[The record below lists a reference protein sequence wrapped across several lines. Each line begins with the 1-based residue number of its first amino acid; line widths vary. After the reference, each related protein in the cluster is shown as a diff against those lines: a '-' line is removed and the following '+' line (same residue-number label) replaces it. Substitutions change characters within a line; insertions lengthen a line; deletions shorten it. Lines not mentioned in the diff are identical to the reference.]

1 MGELTEQ
8 AKTGAFTDPEAE
20 ALPPLTERITDKIN
34 QTVDFVTELPA
45 KIKKAYTG
53 EDVEIS
59 FPDLPEITDMPA
71 SDTEGM
77 SFLDRLIPNLQVIM
91 TRDDLGK
98 AEVIAETF
106 KDDPAFNGVFQDE
119 FGHPIVGYKDKFYYI
134 NKPGATKMDVKN
146 LVGEAFK
153 FAGATRYANKQP
165 GLLPK
170 VVKGVPAYTATDFAA
185 QKVEDAMNPKTA
197 KARDESLQT
206 DIKQAVTTGGL
217 ATAAD
222 VVLPPVLGLAA
233 KAITLPLRTAARGV
247 ATIKYPTLT
256 RDTIN
261 RVVSGPQ
268 QVSKYPLTT
277 GQAEFRG
284 NPGTD
289 VRATAQ
295 LREEDLAR
303 NAASADPAA
312 QAIIRDF
319 DQSQLDEII
328 ADANSL
334 IDEFGTPNTQIRNAA
349 RPEVAITE
357 NIKETLF
364 DPRTGVAGQLQ
375 RPATAGYKAV
385 DEGVPV
391 NRDIN
396 GTQVQVGVIPPP
408 TVTGENIAGILTRS
422 IERAMAKFPAMREA
436 DLLDPSVSK
445 IIANFKKTSDTA
457 LADGFGPQ
465 QIQFLRN
472 KQELINGVIR
482 DLDPSKTQTSL
493 FLGEI
498 KKNLD
503 QDLYTGIR
511 RGLIDG
517 DPVVL
522 NLLKNSNK
530 LYRDFMNMSGRGSAK
545 NQTQRAAN
553 AILKDM
559 YEGDKSASDIAGMLF
574 GHNKLAPKG
583 SIKVVLDRLQSSIPE
598 TQFNSVLRDLKT
610 AILVRAFSGKNTVMG
625 DSSITRS
632 AIVKNYN
639 DAFETNTEIVKRIF
653 SPDELSKI
661 KEFRDNVVPT
671 MWADKRLIQNP
682 SASGYTMM
690 GALARVGIL
699 PAAVRLGVAL
709 PVLGESVRELGTQSS
724 AAFARDAV
732 AQSIRIA
739 NTPLLSNLAAATE
752 RVSPDADQ
760 PPVDSE
766 ALDGLLQNIDPESRQ
781 KIIDSIGVQ

>member
-1 MGELTEQ
+1 MGLTD
-8 AKTGAFTDPEAE
+8 K
-20 ALPPLTERITDKIN
+20 ALAGEGVIEKEETTPLTERITDKIN
-34 QTVDFVTELPA
+34 QTVDFVTELPTT
-45 KIKKAYTG
+45 IKKAYTG

-170 VVKGVPAYTATDFAA
+170 VMKGAPAYMATDLAA
-185 QKVEDAMNPKTA
+185 QTAEDAMNPETA
-197 KARDESLQT
+197 KARDESFQT
-206 DIKQAVTTGGL
+206 DIKQAVTTGGI

-233 KAITLPLRTAARGV
+233 KAITLPLRAAARGV

-256 RDTIN
+256 RDAIN
-261 RVVSGPQ
+261 RVVSGPK
-268 QVSKYPLTT
+268 QVSKYDLTK
-277 GQAEFRG
+277 GQAEY
-284 NPGTD
+284 PGGGAP
-289 VRATAQ
+289 ATAQ
-295 LREEDLAR
+295 LLDEDAAR
-303 NAASADPAA
+303 NAASADPTA
-312 QAIIRDF
+312 QGIIRDF
-319 DQSQLDEII
+319 DESQLNPII

-334 IDEFGTPNTQIRNAA
+334 IDEFGTTNPTIRNAA
-349 RPEVAITE
+349 RPEVAVTE
-357 NIKETLF
+357 NIQETLF

-385 DEGVPV
+385 DEGIPV

-422 IERAMAKFPAMREA
+422 IERAMARFPAMKEA
-436 DLLDPSVSK
+436 DLRDPALSK
-445 IIANFKKTSDTA
+445 IIANFGKTSDTA
-457 LADGFGPQ
+457 LADGFGPK

-472 KQELINGVIR
+472 KQALINGVIK
-482 DLDPSKTQTSL
+482 DLSPEKTQTAL

-517 DPVVL
+517 DPAVL
-522 NLLKNSNK
+522 DLLKNSNK
-530 LYRDFMNMSGRGSAK
+530 LYRDFANMSGQGTAK

-610 AILVRAFSGKNTVMG
+610 AILVRAFSGKNSIKG
-625 DSSITRS
+625 DSSITRA

-639 DAFETNTEIVKRIF
+639 DAFETNTDIVKRLF
-653 SPDELSKI
+653 SADELSKI
-661 KEFRDNVVPT
+661 KEFRENVIPT
-671 MWADKRLIQNP
+671 LWADKRLIQNP
-682 SASGYTMM
+682 SRSGYTML
-690 GALARVGIL
+690 GAMARRGIL
-699 PAAVRLGVAL
+699 PAALRLGVAL
-709 PVLGESVRELGTQSS
+709 PVLGESVKELGTQSS
-724 AAFARDAV
+724 ASFARDAV
-732 AQSIRIA
+732 AQSIRIT

>member
-1 MGELTEQ
+1 MGLTDR
-8 AKTGAFTDPEAE
+8 ALAGDGVPETEDTA
-20 ALPPLTERITDKIN
+20 PLTDRIQSAISSG
-34 QTVDFVTELPA
+34 VEFVSNIPSA
-45 KIKKAYTG
+45 VKKAYTG

-134 NKPGATKMDVKN
+134 NKPGATAMDVKN

-170 VVKGVPAYTATDFAA
+170 VVKGAPAYTATDFAV
-185 QKVEDAMNPKTA
+185 QKAEDAMNPKTA
-197 KARDESLQT
+197 EARGESLQT
-206 DIKQAVTTGGL
+206 DIKQAATTGAL

-222 VVLPPVLGLAA
+222 VVLPPVMGLAA
-233 KAITLPLRTAARGV
+233 KAITLPIRTAARGV

-289 VRATAQ
+289 VRATSQ

-349 RPEVAITE
+349 RPEVAVTE
-357 NIKETLF
+357 NITETLF
-364 DPRTGVAGQLQ
+364 DPRTGVARRLEG
-375 RPATAGYKAV
+375 PAKEGYKAV
-385 DEGVPV
+385 DQGVPV
-391 NRDIN
+391 TRDIN

-422 IERAMAKFPAMREA
+422 IERAMAKFPAMKEA
-436 DLLDPSVSK
+436 DLLDPALSK
-445 IIANFKKTSDTA
+445 IIANFGKTSDTA
-457 LADGFGPQ
+457 LADGFGPK

-472 KQELINGVIR
+472 KQALINGVIK
-482 DLDPSKTQTSL
+482 DLSPEKTQTAL

-522 NLLKNSNK
+522 NLLKKSNQ
-530 LYRDFMNMSGRGSAK
+530 LYRDFMNMSGKGPAK
-545 NQTQRAAN
+545 NQTQRAGN

-625 DSSITRS
+625 DSSITRA

-653 SPDELSKI
+653 SANELSKI

-690 GALARVGIL
+690 GALARVGLL

-709 PVLGESVRELGTQSS
+709 PVLGESVKELGSQSS

-752 RVSPDADQ
+752 RVSPDDEQ
-760 PPVDSE
+760 LPVDSE
-766 ALDGLLQNIDPESRQ
+766 ALDGLLQTIDPEARQ
-781 KIIDSIGVQ
+781 KILQSIGAQ

>member
-1 MGELTEQ
+1 MGELTDL

-34 QTVDFVTELPA
+34 QTVDFVTELPT

-59 FPDLPEITDMPA
+59 FPELPEITDMPA

-77 SFLDRLIPNLQVIM
+77 GFLDKLIPNLQVIM

-153 FAGATRYANKQP
+153 FAGATRYANKQS

-170 VVKGVPAYTATDFAA
+170 VVKGLPAYTATDLAS
-185 QKVEDAMNPKTA
+185 QKLEDAMNPKTA
-197 KARDESLQT
+197 KARDESIQT

-222 VVLPPVLGLAA
+222 VVLPPIMGLAA

-268 QVSKYPLTT
+268 QISKYPLSK

-284 NPGTD
+284 DPGTD
-289 VRATAQ
+289 TRATAQ
-295 LREEDLAR
+295 LRDEDAAR
-303 NAASADPAA
+303 NAASADPTA
-312 QAIIRDF
+312 QSIIRDF
-319 DQSQLDEII
+319 DQSQLDEIVT
-328 ADANSL
+328 DANLL
-334 IDEFGTPNTQIRNAA
+334 IDEFGTLNTQIRNAS
-349 RPEVAITE
+349 RPEVAVTE
-357 NIKETLF
+357 NITETLF
-364 DPRTGVAGQLQ
+364 DPQTGVAGQLQ
-375 RPATAGYKAV
+375 RPASAGYKAV
-385 DEGVPV
+385 DEGIPV

-408 TVTGENIAGILTRS
+408 TVTGENIAGVLTRS
-422 IERAMAKFPAMREA
+422 IERAMARFPAMREA
-436 DLLDPSVSK
+436 DLLDPAVTK
-445 IIANFKKTSDTA
+445 IISNFRKTSDTA
-457 LADGFGPQ
+457 LADGFGPK

-482 DLDPSKTQTSL
+482 DLDPKKKQTAL

-503 QDLYTGIR
+503 QDLYTGVR
-511 RGLIDG
+511 RGIIDG
-517 DPVVL
+517 DPAVL
-522 NLLKNSNK
+522 DLLKKSNQ
-530 LYRDFMNMSGRGSAK
+530 LYRDFMNMSGKGSAK

-559 YEGDKSASDIAGMLF
+559 YEGDKSASDIAGLLF

-583 SIKVVLDRLQSSIPE
+583 SIKVVLDKLQSSIPE

-610 AILVRAFSGKNTVMG
+610 AILVRAFSGKNTIMG
-625 DSSITRS
+625 DSNITRA

-639 DAFETNTEIVKRIF
+639 DAFETNTKIVERIF
-653 SPDELSKI
+653 SPNELTKI
-661 KEFRDNVVPT
+661 KEFRNNVVPT
-671 MWADKRLIQNP
+671 LWADKRLIQNP
-682 SASGYTMM
+682 SGSGYI
-690 GALARVGIL
+690 A
-699 PAAVRLGVAL
+699 LGVLSRMGLLPSIARIGSAL
-709 PVLGESVRELGTQSS
+709 PVLGETVRELGSQSS

-752 RVSPDADQ
+752 RVSPDAEQ

-766 ALDGLLQNIDPESRQ
+766 ALDGLLQNIDAEARQ

>member
-1 MGELTEQ
+1 MGLTDR
-8 AKTGAFTDPEAE
+8 ALAGDGVPETEDTA
-20 ALPPLTERITDKIN
+20 PLTDRIQSAISSG
-34 QTVDFVTELPA
+34 VEFVSNIPSA
-45 KIKKAYTG
+45 VKKAYTG

-134 NKPGATKMDVKN
+134 NKPGATAMDVKN

-170 VVKGVPAYTATDFAA
+170 VVKGAPAYTATDLAA
-185 QKVEDAMNPKTA
+185 QTAEDAMNPETA
-197 KARDESLQT
+197 EARNESLQT
-206 DIKQAVTTGGL
+206 DIKQAVTTGAI
-217 ATAAD
+217 ATATD
-222 VVLPPVLGLAA
+222 VALPPIMGLAA

-289 VRATAQ
+289 VRATSQ

-349 RPEVAITE
+349 RPEVAVTE
-357 NIKETLF
+357 NITETLS
-364 DPRTGVAGQLQ
+364 DVAKSLKN
-375 RPATAGYKAV
+375 PAQEGYKIV
-385 DEGVPV
+385 REGMPE
-391 NRDIN
+391 
-396 GTQVQVGVIPPP
+396 QVITKYASGGSQVRGAIPPP
-408 TVTGENIAGILTRS
+408 TVTGENIAGMLLRS
-422 IERAMAKFPAMREA
+422 INRAKAKFPEMAET
-436 DLLDPSVSK
+436 DLLDPAVSK
-445 IIANFKKTSDTA
+445 IINNFSKTSETA
-457 LADGFGPQ
+457 MDSTFGPV

-472 KQELINGVIR
+472 KQALINGVIK
-482 DLDPSKTQTSL
+482 DLSPEKKQTSL

-498 KKNLD
+498 KRNLD

-517 DPVVL
+517 DPAIL
-522 NLLKNSNK
+522 DILKKSNE
-530 LYRDFMNMSGRGSAK
+530 LYRDFMNITGGGTAK
-545 NQTQRAAN
+545 NQTQRSAN
-553 AILKDM
+553 AILRDM

-583 SIKVVLDRLQSSIPE
+583 SIKVVLDKLQSSIPE
-598 TQFNSVLRDLKT
+598 AKFNSVLKDLKT
-610 AILVRAFSGKNTVMG
+610 AILVRAFSGKNTILG
-625 DSSITRS
+625 NSSITRA

-653 SPDELSKI
+653 SANELSKI

-690 GALARVGIL
+690 GALARVGLL

-709 PVLGESVRELGTQSS
+709 PVLGESVKELGSQSS

-752 RVSPDADQ
+752 RVSPDDEQ
-760 PPVDSE
+760 LPVDSE
-766 ALDGLLQNIDPESRQ
+766 ALDGLLKNIDPEARQ
-781 KIIDSIGVQ
+781 KILQSIGPQ

>member
-1 MGELTEQ
+1 MGELTDQ
-8 AKTGAFTDPEAE
+8 AKTGAFTDPQAE

-34 QTVDFVTELPA
+34 QTVDFVTELPT

-59 FPDLPEITDMPA
+59 FPELPEITDMPE

-170 VVKGVPAYTATDFAA
+170 VVKGLPAYTATDLAS
-185 QKVEDAMNPKTA
+185 QKLEDAMNPKTA

-217 ATAAD
+217 ATTAD
-222 VVLPPVLGLAA
+222 VLLPPIMGLAA

-247 ATIKYPTLT
+247 ATFKYPTLT
-256 RDTIN
+256 KDTID
-261 RVVSGPQ
+261 RVVSGPK
-268 QVSKYPLTT
+268 QVSKYPLSK
-277 GQAEFRG
+277 GQAEY
-284 NPGTD
+284 PGGGAP
-289 VRATAQ
+289 ATSQ
-295 LREEDLAR
+295 LQAEDAAR

-312 QAIIRDF
+312 QGIIRDF
-319 DQSQLDEII
+319 DQGQLDEII
-328 ADANSL
+328 SDANLL

-349 RPEVAITE
+349 RPEVAVTE
-357 NIKETLF
+357 NITETLF
-364 DPRTGVAGQLQ
+364 DPGTGVAGQLQ
-375 RPATAGYKAV
+375 RPASAGYKAV
-385 DEGVPV
+385 DEGVPI

-436 DLLDPSVSK
+436 DLLDPALSK
-445 IIANFKKTSDTA
+445 IIANFNKTSDTA
-457 LADGFGPQ
+457 LADGFGAQ

-482 DLDPSKTQTSL
+482 DLSPDKTQTAL

-522 NLLKNSNK
+522 DLLKSSNR
-530 LYRDFMNMSGRGSAK
+530 LYRDFMNMTGQGSAK

-559 YEGDKSASDIAGMLF
+559 YDGDKSASDIAGMLF

-583 SIKVVLDRLQSSIPE
+583 SIKVVLDKLQSSIPE
-598 TQFNSVLRDLKT
+598 TQFNSVLKDLKA
-610 AILVRAFSGKNTVMG
+610 AILVRAFSGKNTIMG
-625 DSSITRS
+625 DSSITRA

-639 DAFETNTEIVKRIF
+639 DAFETNTDIVKRLF
-653 SPDELSKI
+653 SADELSKI
-661 KEFRDNVVPT
+661 KEFRENVIPT
-671 MWADKRLIQNP
+671 LWADKRLIQNP
-682 SASGYTMM
+682 SRSGYTAL
-690 GALARVGIL
+690 GALSRMGLLPAITRVG
-699 PAAVRLGVAL
+699 GAL
-709 PVLGESVRELGTQSS
+709 PVLGETIKELGTQSS

-752 RVSPDADQ
+752 RVSPDDEQ

-766 ALDGLLQNIDPESRQ
+766 ALDGLLQNIDPSARQ
-781 KIIDSIGVQ
+781 KIIDSIGAQ

>member
-1 MGELTEQ
+1 MSLT
-8 AKTGAFTDPEAE
+8 DR
-20 ALPPLTERITDKIN
+20 ALDGDGVPQTEDTAPLTDRIQDAISSGF
-34 QTVDFVTELPA
+34 DFVTELPT

-53 EDVEIS
+53 EDVPIS
-59 FPDLPEITDMPA
+59 FPELPEITDMPA
-71 SDTEGM
+71 AETEGM
-77 SFLDRLIPNLQVIM
+77 GFLDRLIPNLQVM
-91 TRDDLGK
+91 MSRDDLGK

-134 NKPGATKMDVKN
+134 NKPGATAMDVKN

-153 FAGATRYANKQP
+153 FAFATRFANKQP
-165 GLLPK
+165 GTLAK
-170 VVKGVPAYTATDFAA
+170 VVKGAPAYTVTDLAA
-185 QKVEDAMNPKTA
+185 QTAEDAMNPKTA
-197 KARDESLQT
+197 EARDESFQT
-206 DIKQAVTTGGL
+206 DIKQALTTGAL

-222 VVLPPVLGLAA
+222 VVLPPVMGLAA
-233 KAITLPLRTAARGV
+233 KAVTLPIRTAVRGL
-247 ATIKYPTLT
+247 ATSKYPTLT
-256 RDTIN
+256 RDAIN

-268 QVSKYPLTT
+268 QSSKYPLSK
-277 GQAEFRG
+277 GQAEY
-284 NPGTD
+284 PGGGAP
-289 VRATAQ
+289 ATSQ
-295 LREEDLAR
+295 LQAEDAAR
-303 NAASADPAA
+303 NAASADLGA
-312 QAIIRDF
+312 QGIIRDF
-319 DQSQLDEII
+319 DQGQLDEII

-334 IDEFGTPNTQIRNAA
+334 IDEFGTPNPTIRDAA
-349 RPEVAITE
+349 RPDVAVTESIT
-357 NIKETLF
+357 ETLF
-364 DPRTGVAGQLQ
+364 DPQTGVARGLEG
-375 RPATAGYKAV
+375 PAKAGYKAV
-385 DEGVPV
+385 DKGVPV
-391 NRDIN
+391 IRNIN
-396 GTQVQVGVIPPP
+396 GKQVQVGVLPPP

-436 DLLDPSVSK
+436 DLLDPSLSK
-445 IIANFKKTSDTA
+445 IIANFNKTSDTA
-457 LADGFGPQ
+457 LADGFGAK

-482 DLDPSKTQTSL
+482 DLSPEKTQTAL

-522 NLLKNSNK
+522 DLLKSSNR
-530 LYRDFMNMSGRGSAK
+530 LYRDFMNMTGQGSAK
-545 NQTQRAAN
+545 NQTQRAGN

-559 YEGDKSASDIAGMLF
+559 YDGDKSASDIAGMLF

-583 SIKVVLDRLQSSIPE
+583 SIKVVLDKLQSSIPE
-598 TQFNSVLRDLKT
+598 AQFNSVLKDLKT
-610 AILVRAFSGKNTVMG
+610 AILVRAFSGKNTIMG
-625 DSSITRS
+625 NSSITRA

-639 DAFETNTEIVKRIF
+639 DAFETNTKIVERIF
-653 SPDELSKI
+653 SSVELSKI
-661 KEFRDNVVPT
+661 KEFRENVIPT

-682 SASGYTMM
+682 ARSGYVML
-690 GALARVGIL
+690 GALARAGIL
-699 PAAVRLGVAL
+699 PAAIRIGGAL
-709 PVLGESVRELGTQSS
+709 PVLGESVKELGTQSS

-752 RVSPDADQ
+752 RVSPDDEQ

-766 ALDGLLQNIDPESRQ
+766 ALDGLLQNIDPSARQ
-781 KIIDSIGVQ
+781 KIIDSIGAQ

>member
-1 MGELTEQ
+1 MGELTDL
-8 AKTGAFTDPEAE
+8 AKTGEFTDPQAE

-34 QTVDFVTELPA
+34 QTVDFVTELPT

-59 FPDLPEITDMPA
+59 FPELPEITDMPA

-77 SFLDRLIPNLQVIM
+77 GFLDRLIPNLQVIM

-153 FAGATRYANKQP
+153 FAGATRYANKQS

-170 VVKGVPAYTATDFAA
+170 VVKGLPAYTATDLAS
-185 QKVEDAMNPKTA
+185 QKLEDAMNPKTA
-197 KARDESLQT
+197 KARDESIQT

-222 VVLPPVLGLAA
+222 VVLPPIMGLAA

-247 ATIKYPTLT
+247 ATFKYPTLT
-256 RDTIN
+256 KETIN
-261 RVVSGPQ
+261 RVVSGPK
-268 QVSKYPLTT
+268 QVSKYPLSK
-277 GQAEFRG
+277 GQAEY
-284 NPGTD
+284 PGGGAP
-289 VRATAQ
+289 ATSQ
-295 LREEDLAR
+295 LQAEDAAR

-312 QAIIRDF
+312 QGIIRDF
-319 DQSQLDEII
+319 DQGQLDEII
-328 ADANSL
+328 SDANLL

-349 RPEVAITE
+349 RPEVAVTE
-357 NIKETLF
+357 NITETLF
-364 DPRTGVAGQLQ
+364 DPGTGVAGQLQ
-375 RPATAGYKAV
+375 RPASAGYKAV
-385 DEGVPV
+385 DEGVPI

-436 DLLDPSVSK
+436 DLLDPALSK
-445 IIANFKKTSDTA
+445 IIANFNKTSDTA
-457 LADGFGPQ
+457 LADGFGAQ

-482 DLDPSKTQTSL
+482 DLSPEKKQTAL

-522 NLLKNSNK
+522 DLLKSSNR
-530 LYRDFMNMSGRGSAK
+530 LYRDFMNMTGQGSAK

-559 YEGDKSASDIAGMLF
+559 YDGDKSASDIAGMLF

-583 SIKVVLDRLQSSIPE
+583 SIKVVLDKLQSSIPE
-598 TQFNSVLRDLKT
+598 AQFNSVLKDLKT
-610 AILVRAFSGKNTVMG
+610 AILVRAFSGKNTIMG
-625 DSSITRS
+625 NSSITRA

-639 DAFETNTEIVKRIF
+639 DAFETNTKIVERIF
-653 SPDELSKI
+653 SPVELSKI
-661 KEFRDNVVPT
+661 KEFRENVIPT

-682 SASGYTMM
+682 ARSGYVML
-690 GALARVGIL
+690 GALARAGIL
-699 PAAVRLGVAL
+699 PAAIRIGGAL
-709 PVLGESVRELGTQSS
+709 PVLGESVKELGTQSS

-752 RVSPDADQ
+752 RVSPDDEQ

-766 ALDGLLQNIDPESRQ
+766 ALDGLLQNIDPSARQ
-781 KIIDSIGVQ
+781 KIIDSIGAQ